1 MVKVQLVQA
10 LHIFKNCER
19 SARVMGCC
27 SRRFFNAG
35 SSEQVECKARTY
47 ADVNINKPQ
56 DYWDYETHVIKWN
69 KLDDYEI
76 GEKMGRGK
84 YSDVFEAT
92 NKSNEEKCAIKFLKP
107 VKKKK
112 IKREIKILNNLRR
125 GVNIIT
131 LLAVV
136 RDPVSR
142 APGLVFEYINNT
154 YYRQLYPVLTDYDIR
169 FYLYELLK
177 ALDYCHSMGIMHRD
191 VKPGNILIDHENR
204 KLRLAD
210 WGLAEFYHPTMAY
223 RVSIASRHFKGPE
236 LLLDFKLYDYS
247 LDMWSFGCILAQMI
261 FRKAPFFH
269 GSDNYDQ
276 LVQIVKILGTEDLAQ
291 YVETFQI
298 QSNSISQSNDIWK
311 LQYSRGKLVNF
322 VNPENCHLV
331 SLEALDLLD
340 KLLRYNH
347 YERLS
352 AKEAMG
358 HAYFYPVVKGGHF
371 STTTWQF
378 C

>member
-1 MVKVQLVQA
+1 MVKIQLVQA

-27 SRRFFNAG
+27 SRRLFNAG

-47 ADVNINKPQ
+47 ADVNVTKPQ

-92 NKSNEEKCAIKFLKP
+92 NKKNEEKCAIKFLKP
-107 VKKKK
+107 VRKKK
-112 IKREIKILNNLRR
+112 IKREINVLNNLRG

-154 YYRQLYPVLTDYDIR
+154 HYRQLYPVLTDYDIR

-210 WGLAEFYHPTMAY
+210 WGLAEFYHPSMAY
-223 RVSIASRHFKGPE
+223 RVSVASRHFKGPE

-261 FRKAPFFH
+261 FRKTPFFH

-298 QSNSISQSNDIWK
+298 QSRSISKSDELWK
-311 LQYSRGKLVNF
+311 LQYSREKLVNF

-371 STTTWQF
+371 STWQF